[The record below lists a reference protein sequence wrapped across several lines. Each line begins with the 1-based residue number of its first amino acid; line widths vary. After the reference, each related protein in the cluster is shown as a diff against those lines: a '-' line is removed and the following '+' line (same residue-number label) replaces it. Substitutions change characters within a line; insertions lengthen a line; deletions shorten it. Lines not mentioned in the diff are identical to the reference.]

1 MSRST
6 WASSHSQTIGN
17 TCVGCGYA
25 STSTMSAPPAVNV
38 VVKFGGVISYF
49 YFLTDC
55 LYARH
60 QYLFTKMKAVVTDRR
75 AGYKT
80 SVRGQNF
87 ERDLSVIPSSYE
99 YLTAVGNSESISA
112 NTMRCQYDG

>member
-6 WASSHSQTIGN
+6 WAISHSQTIGN

-38 VVKFGGVISYF
+38 VVKLGGLISYF
-49 YFLTDC
+49 DFLTDC
-55 LYARH
+55 LHARH
-60 QYLFTKMKAVVTDRR
+60 QYLITKMKAIVTDHR
-75 AGYKT
+75 AGCET
-80 SVRGQNF
+80 SVRSQNF
-87 ERDLSVIPSSYE
+87 QRDLSVIPSSYE

-112 NTMRCQYDG
+112 KTM